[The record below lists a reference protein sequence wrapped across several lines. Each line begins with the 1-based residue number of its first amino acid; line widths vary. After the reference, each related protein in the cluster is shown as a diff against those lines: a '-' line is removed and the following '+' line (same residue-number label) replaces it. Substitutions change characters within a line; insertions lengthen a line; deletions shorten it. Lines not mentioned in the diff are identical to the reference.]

1 MANPYCNKIIINGE
15 AKIDL
20 TGDTVDAAHLAEGYT
35 AHDASGAV
43 ITGVMTAGGGDLPD
57 PITAGDT
64 PVFADVTYQSTSS
77 SAETAAQTFTCR
89 KAGAYRLKAVFNATY
104 SSCTAGIYV
113 NGAAAAAASWEG
125 SGSHLYDTI
134 ITDQALAAGDVVEVR
149 IKGAGLS
156 SRVTTCRGLIVC
168 INWETGL

>member
-20 TGDTVDAAHLAEGYT
+20 TADTVDAAHLAEGFT

-64 PVFADVTYQSTSS
+64 PVFADITYQSTSS

-89 KAGAYRLKAVFNATY
+89 KAGAYRLKAIFNATY

-149 IKGAGLS
+149 IKGGGLS
-156 SRVTTCRGLIVC
+156 SRVTSSHGLIVC